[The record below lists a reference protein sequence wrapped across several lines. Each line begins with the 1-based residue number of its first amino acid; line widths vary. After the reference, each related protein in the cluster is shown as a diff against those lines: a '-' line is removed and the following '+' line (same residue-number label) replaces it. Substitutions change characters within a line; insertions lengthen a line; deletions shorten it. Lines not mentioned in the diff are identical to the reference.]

1 MRSNSIAKYVVA
13 SVLMLESKD
22 QNELPCRTFRIPTA
36 TYTWEE
42 VIETVSRVQGK
53 KYTCTYHPNSEAH
66 ALAQKYAGEGD
77 VDKELGY
84 SLKAIIGD
92 PNGEGVPKPW
102 DHDKFPDIHPKTLEV
117 SLTRY
122 FGK

>member
-1 MRSNSIAKYVVA
+1 
-13 SVLMLESKD
+13 MLESKD